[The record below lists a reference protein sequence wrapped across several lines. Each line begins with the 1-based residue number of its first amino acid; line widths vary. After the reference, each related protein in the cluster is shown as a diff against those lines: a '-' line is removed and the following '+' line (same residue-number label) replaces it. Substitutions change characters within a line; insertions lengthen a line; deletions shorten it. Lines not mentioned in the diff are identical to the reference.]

1 MRDVAG
7 QARTAILISMAIQ
20 LTAAATILAALFFE
34 HVVGLT
40 PCPLCLVQ
48 RHPYYVLLALGPI
61 LAALTIR
68 KAPAAGRR
76 ASFLSVILIMGLSA
90 FLGSYHAGSEWGFW
104 PGPTTCAAPT
114 ALPTNP
120 ADLLRQV
127 QTSKPIA
134 DCTVAA
140 WRFAGISLAGW
151 NALISTC
158 IMLLAICGL
167 VSSSRKAD

>member
-1 MRDVAG
+1 MRDNGG
-7 QARTAILISMAIQ
+7 QIREAILFSLAIQ
-20 LTAAATILAALFFE
+20 LTAAATILGALFFE

-48 RHPYYVLLALGPI
+48 RHPYYVLLLLGPI
-61 LAALTIR
+61 LVLTIR
-68 KAPAAGRR
+68 KAPAHFPIIA
-76 ASFLSVILIMGLSA
+76 FFPVIAIMGFSA
-90 FLGSYHAGSEWGFW
+90 YLGGYHAGTEWGFW
-104 PGPTTCAAPT
+104 PGPTTCAAPA

-127 QTSKPIA
+127 QASKPIA

-151 NALISTC
+151 NALISAG
-158 IMLLAICGL
+158 IMLLAVGGL
-167 VSSSRKAD
+167 ISSSRKAV